1 MNNLLKRVIVGLI
14 GIPLIIWLIIHGG
27 LLFYFPFILVTLT
40 ALSELYSLYTAK
52 GFRPNKSV
60 GIIIGFFWMLCSAY
74 YEIMPAHYYIMLL
87 SIAVLATLTS
97 ELIISY
103 NKNESVPSAAIAA
116 TLGGIIYVPV
126 LMSSLFLLRNISSGT
141 FPHIMS
147 FFDSTSL
154 EPGALIVLLVFV
166 GVWSSDTFAYFGGM
180 LFGKTPLIPHV
191 SPKKTVEGAIIGF
204 VCSVICMM
212 TFTYFLIP
220 RFPLYIMLIGSL
232 LLALVAP
239 IGDLVESLL
248 KRDAHI
254 KDSSGILPGH
264 GGFFDRFDS
273 FIFAAPFF
281 YIFLIILNTL
291 Y

>member
-103 NKNESVPSAAIAA
+103 NKNESVPSAAVAA

-126 LMSSLFLLRNISSGT
+126 LMSSLFLLRNISSDT

>member
-14 GIPLIIWLIIHGG
+14 GIPLIIWLIIQGG
-27 LLFYFPFILVTLT
+27 LLFYIPFILVTLI
-40 ALSELYSLYTAK
+40 ALTELYSLYGAK
-52 GFRPNKSV
+52 GFRPNKSI
-60 GIIIGFFWMLCSAY
+60 GIIIGLFWMICSAY
-74 YEIMPAHYYIMLL
+74 YDSIPAHYYIMLL

-103 NKNESVPSAAIAA
+103 NKNESVPSAAVAA

-141 FPHIMS
+141 FPNIMS

-166 GVWSSDTFAYFGGM
+166 GVWSSDSFAYFGGM

-220 RFPLYIMLIGSL
+220 RFPLFIMLIGSL

-264 GGFFDRFDS
+264 GGLFDRFDS

-281 YIFLIILNTL
+281 YIFLILLNTL

>member
-103 NKNESVPSAAIAA
+103 NKNESVPSAAVAA

>member
-1 MNNLLKRVIVGLI
+1 MNNLLKRVIIGLI

-40 ALSELYSLYTAK
+40 ALSELYSLYAAK
-52 GFRPNKSV
+52 GFRPNKSI

-103 NKNESVPSAAIAA
+103 NKNESVPSAAVAA

-141 FPHIMS
+141 FPNIMS

-166 GVWSSDTFAYFGGM
+166 GVWSSDSFAYFGGM

-220 RFPLYIMLIGSL
+220 RFPLFIMLIGSL

-264 GGFFDRFDS
+264 GGLFDRFDS

>member
-1 MNNLLKRVIVGLI
+1 
-14 GIPLIIWLIIHGG
+14 
-27 LLFYFPFILVTLT
+27 
-40 ALSELYSLYTAK
+40 
-52 GFRPNKSV
+52 
-60 GIIIGFFWMLCSAY
+60 MLCSAY

-103 NKNESVPSAAIAA
+103 NKNESVPSAAVAA

-126 LMSSLFLLRNISSGT
+126 LMSSLFLLRNISPGT
-141 FPHIMS
+141 FPNIMS

-154 EPGALIVLLVFV
+154 EPVALIVLLVFV
-166 GVWSSDTFAYFGGM
+166 GVWSSDSFAYFGGM

-220 RFPLYIMLIGSL
+220 RFPLFIMLIGSL